1 MIVVFGSINADLFV
15 TVPELPKPGET
26 VLSPGY
32 VMRPGGKGA
41 NQAVAAARAGG
52 DVRFVGLVGKDPFG
66 QTVLRA
72 IKNAGVD
79 TTPSRQID
87 DVTGTAM
94 VMVNRNGENQIVV
107 ASGANQAL
115 TVDYVPAPLLT
126 NYTVLVLQMEVPIDA
141 NESLIRMAKSHGA
154 RVVLNLAPAYPIS
167 EQALDGVD
175 VLVMNE
181 EEAAALV
188 GEPLEP
194 ARHCRMLA
202 RKHGTIVIITLG
214 GKGAVM
220 FGEGGVWQVGTL
232 DIDPVDT
239 VGAGDAFVGAFAAAL
254 DKKLQPR
261 DALHRASVAAGLACL
276 AEGAQTG
283 LPTEKEISSVL
294 PRLAPPT
301 MVS

>member
-1 MIVVFGSINADLFV
+1 M
-15 TVPELPKPGET
+15 
-26 VLSPGY
+26 
-32 VMRPGGKGA
+32 
-41 NQAVAAARAGG
+41 
-52 DVRFVGLVGKDPFG
+52 GLVGKDPFG

-94 VMVNRNGENQIVV
+94 VMVDRNGENQIVV

-202 RKHGTIVIITLG
+202 R
-214 GKGAVM
+214 A
-220 FGEGGVWQVGTL
+220 
-232 DIDPVDT
+232 
-239 VGAGDAFVGAFAAAL
+239 
-254 DKKLQPR
+254 R
-261 DALHRASVAAGLACL
+261 DDRHYHAR
-276 AEGAQTG
+276 
-283 LPTEKEISSVL
+283 
-294 PRLAPPT
+294 R
-301 MVS
+301 